1 MPYKQQQSPF
11 WYASYTAP
19 DGRRV
24 RQSTGTTDRKEAEAL
39 EAKWKAEAFKQKA
52 WDETP
57 EVTFGEVILYWLKLK
72 ERHEND
78 KLRASILRES
88 FDGMIMN
95 RLSRRDIVAH
105 RNRRMSEGV
114 KAATINRDLAQLS
127 AAINLYNEEMEFDL
141 PNPARGRRLKEPEGR
156 LRWITRAE
164 AGTLIESARQSDKAP
179 YLSDFIILA
188 LNTAMRK
195 QEMLGLEWRRV
206 DLQTGLIYLE
216 AEHTKSAKRR
226 TIPINDNAKS
236 ALLSRMRYRAE
247 HCPASPWVFSSKE
260 GKRIGSIK
268 RSWATACKRSG
279 IEDFRVHDMRHTCAA
294 WLVNGGRNL
303 QEVRDLLGHSSIK
316 MTERYAHLAPEIVRD
331 AVQSLVIKPGISPA

>member
-260 GKRIGSIK
+260 
-268 RSWATACKRSG
+268 A
-279 IEDFRVHDMRHTCAA
+279 
-294 WLVNGGRNL
+294 NG
-303 QEVRDLLGHSSIK
+303 
-316 MTERYAHLAPEIVRD
+316 
-331 AVQSLVIKPGISPA
+331 